1 MVQPAGS
8 RRLRRRERV
17 RSRKDFTR
25 LQRRGSRTRSRH
37 FVLLSGP
44 TWPSE
49 RCPTGSPRLGLTVSR
64 KVASAVGRNRI
75 KRRVRAFF
83 REHREVL
90 GRDCDVIVVARPGAA
105 ELGPTETRRELTGL
119 FEGSTR

>member
-8 RRLRRRERV
+8 RRLRRHERV

-25 LQRRGSRTRSRH
+25 LQRRGSRVRSAH
-37 FVLLSGP
+37 FVLLSAP
-44 TWPSE
+44 TWPGE
-49 RCPTGSPRLGLTVSR
+49 RNPAGSPRLGLTVSR
-64 KVASAVGRNRI
+64 KVAGAVGRNRV

-90 GRDCDVIVVARPGAA
+90 GRDRDVIVIARPGAA
-105 ELGPTETRRELTGL
+105 ELEPSRTRSELAEL
-119 FEGSTR
+119 FGGMER